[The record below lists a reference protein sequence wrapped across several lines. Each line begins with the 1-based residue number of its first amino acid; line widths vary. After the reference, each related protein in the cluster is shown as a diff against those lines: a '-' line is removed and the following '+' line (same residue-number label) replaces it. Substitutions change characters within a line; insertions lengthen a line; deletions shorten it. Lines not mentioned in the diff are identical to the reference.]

1 MTEGGSPLLS
11 SFFLP
16 RLTFSP
22 RALVSPHLFWPDKR
36 TRFEPLADNSGRL
49 RCCYTKPGGRKERE
63 ECVTDIP
70 CFLLKAILKQ
80 IATEGDEEQVQNLRP
95 VSMALVSPRVFW
107 SLVRHGG
114 VGPGVSFAAAL
125 GNLVPSVDWNA
136 LVEQRKR
143 ARPEKYGDYVS
154 H

>member
-1 MTEGGSPLLS
+1 M
-11 SFFLP
+11 P

-49 RCCYTKPGGRKERE
+49 RACYTKPGGRKERE

-125 GNLVPSVDWNA
+125 GILVPSVDWNA